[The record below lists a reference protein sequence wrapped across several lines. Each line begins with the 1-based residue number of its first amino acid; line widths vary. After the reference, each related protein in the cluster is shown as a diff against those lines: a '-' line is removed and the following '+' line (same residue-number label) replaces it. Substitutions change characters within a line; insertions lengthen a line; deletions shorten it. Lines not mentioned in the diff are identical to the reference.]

1 MPITALLL
9 KIAEVLASLLAL
21 WRSERERRAGRNDAI
36 LEQREATDAA
46 VHDAKSARARRRVRD
61 AGPDGLRE
69 DDGFR
74 RD

>member
-1 MPITALLL
+1 MQITALLL

-21 WRSERERRAGRNDAI
+21 WRSERERQSGRTDAI

-46 VHDAKSARARRRVRD
+46 VHEAQSARARRRQLD
-61 AGPDGLRE
+61 AGTDGLRE
-69 DDGFR
+69 NDGFR